1 MYMCRISFVSAA
13 VLLFAACDGG
23 GGVVVPRVDAPADVT
38 AAYAWELQSWQ
49 NGEPVGS
56 PRVVVEWD
64 IPQGW
69 QGEPF
74 RVYARRGTGAFL
86 PISTVTACAQ
96 SVCTYVDT
104 NVQGG
109 ATYDYFVAAVDER
122 SGREVESARV
132 QIQVPAYAAPV
143 APTELTVT
151 GLDAMS
157 FLRWRQGSAQ
167 RFRVLLQEGQGFFDL
182 GETDSQTFL
191 DSRAVNGDEHR
202 YYVAA
207 IDEQGH
213 FSRLSAVGVGVPRPD
228 YHAELLYPRD
238 VNAAESGFR
247 FVPAPETQDP
257 VLHGDSP
264 QAQWR
269 LETIDGSL
277 SIRPLGDTRV
287 TAGTFTTALSCGPGA
302 ESDCI
307 DVTEAPAAAAFGTA
321 PVAVQSANSYVLRVQ
336 AADGRTHYA
345 KVRVLG
351 ATRDAQNRT
360 VLVFDWA
367 YQIRPD
373 DVRLNV
379 SGGATPAF

>member
-1 MYMCRISFVSAA
+1 MRRTSFLSAS
-13 VLLFAACDGG
+13 LLLLAACGG
-23 GGVVVPRVDAPADVT
+23 GGGIVVPRVDPPADVT
-38 AAYAWELQSWQ
+38 ATYAWELQSWQ
-49 NGEPVGS
+49 NGQPVGT
-56 PRVVVEWD
+56 PRVVLEWD

-96 SVCTYVDT
+96 GVCTYVDT

-132 QIQVPAYAAPV
+132 RIQVPVYTAPAV
-143 APTELTVT
+143 PTELTVT

-167 RFRVLLQEGQGFFDL
+167 RFRVLLQQGQEYFDL
-182 GETDSQTFL
+182 GETDSQSFL
-191 DSRAVNGDEHR
+191 DDRAVNGVEHR

-213 FSRLSAVGVGVPRPD
+213 FSRLSAVGLGVPRPD
-228 YHAELLYPRD
+228 YHAELLYPRE

-247 FVPAPETQDP
+247 FVAAPEAQDP
-257 VLHGDSP
+257 VLPGDSP

-269 LETIDGSL
+269 LETIDGAV
-277 SIRPLGDTRV
+277 SIRPLGATRI
-287 TAGTFTTALSCGPGA
+287 TQGTFTTALSCGPGA
-302 ESDCI
+302 ERDCV
-307 DVTEAPAAAAFGTA
+307 DVREAPAAAAFGTA
-321 PVAVQSANSYVLRVQ
+321 AVAVQSANTYVFRVQ
-336 AADGRTHYA
+336 ASDARTHYA
-345 KVRVLG
+345 KVRVIG
-351 ATRDAQNRT
+351 TTRDSQNRT

-367 YQIRPD
+367 YQLLPD
-373 DVRLNV
+373 DVRLDLA
-379 SGGATPAF
+379 SGAMPAF